1 MWVRSAAIPPIPA
14 WARVPKVILDRV
26 VATVS
31 AGEEESEAELRAA
44 LSRYEAT
51 QPVLA
56 HELDNVLHDR
66 LDETARSLGFF
77 LSVCV
82 WMAFEQTF
90 ADRLQSVSEEESEA
104 VRATLSL
111 DEELRR
117 DEPDEPVETDDVLAM
132 EQPEVVAF
140 VREHVE
146 AAIDSSDGSIDLDA
160 VDKVYRLVLSGV
172 LALSQAVK
180 APDQFPTATAEWS
193 A

>member
-1 MWVRSAAIPPIPA
+1 MWVRRAAIPPVPV

-26 VATVS
+26 VTTVS
-31 AGEEESEAELRAA
+31 AGEDESEAELRAA
-44 LSRYEAT
+44 LTRYETT

-77 LSVCV
+77 LSVCI
-82 WMAFEQTF
+82 WMAFEATF
-90 ADRLQSVSEEESEA
+90 DDRLSSVSEEDAEA
-104 VRATLSL
+104 VRATLEL

-132 EQPEVVAF
+132 EQPDLLAF
-140 VREHVE
+140 VRDHIE
-146 AAIDSSDGSIDLDA
+146 AALDSADGPVDIDA

-180 APDQFPTATAEWS
+180 APDQFPTATTEWS